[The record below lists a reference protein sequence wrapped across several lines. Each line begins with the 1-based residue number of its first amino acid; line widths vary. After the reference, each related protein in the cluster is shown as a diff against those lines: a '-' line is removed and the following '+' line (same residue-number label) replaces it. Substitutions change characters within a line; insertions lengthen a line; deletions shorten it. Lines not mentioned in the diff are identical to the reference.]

1 MAMANPRVLVVEDNR
16 MNMELACGILES
28 RGLGVLRA
36 TSAAE
41 ALAILRIER
50 PALILMDI
58 ELPGQDGLSLT
69 RQLKS
74 DPATRG
80 IAIVAL
86 TAYAMRGDRERAL
99 QAGCSAYLAK
109 PIEIREFVRTVF
121 AHLPAPAEGAASAG
135 DRCPGP
141 AVGADVAGT
150 DPGAPHGQ

>member
-1 MAMANPRVLVVEDNR
+1 MANLRVLVVEDNR
-16 MNMELACGILES
+16 MNMDLACDILES

-41 ALAILRIER
+41 ALAILRLER

-69 RQLKS
+69 RQLKG

-80 IAIVAL
+80 ITIIAL

-109 PIEIREFVRTVF
+109 PIEIREFVQTVF
-121 AHLPAPAEGAASAG
+121 AHLPASAGAG
-135 DRCPGP
+135 DRCPG
-141 AVGADVAGT
+141 AGVGADIGADVGGT
-150 DPGAPHGQ
+150 DPGATRGR